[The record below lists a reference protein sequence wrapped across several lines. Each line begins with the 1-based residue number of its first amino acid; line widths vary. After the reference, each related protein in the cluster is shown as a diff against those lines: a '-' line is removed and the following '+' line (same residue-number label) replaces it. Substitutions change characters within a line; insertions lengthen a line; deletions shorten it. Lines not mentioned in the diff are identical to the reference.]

1 MGWVGRTGSGPHK
14 CAKPALV
21 PWPPVLEFSPRGTL
35 VGGHGWPGGNPSLLC
50 HMPELGAG
58 SRNCVSRPP
67 ALQEFRLELAAGSPA
82 QIYRVRSGPGSCRM
96 VEVREDG
103 IVEVLGARAVQTWS
117 GSSTGD
123 DLYYS
128 EGHKWQVPDAQPV
141 CVISRGEDRACA
153 QCQATYFVSGPFLTR
168 GMTSCGWLIS
178 LAV

>member
-1 MGWVGRTGSGPHK
+1 
-14 CAKPALV
+14 
-21 PWPPVLEFSPRGTL
+21 
-35 VGGHGWPGGNPSLLC
+35 
-50 HMPELGAG
+50 
-58 SRNCVSRPP
+58 
-67 ALQEFRLELAAGSPA
+67 
-82 QIYRVRSGPGSCRM
+82 M
-96 VEVREDG
+96 VEVREAG

-141 CVISRGEDRACA
+141 CVISRGEGRACA